1 MKSLQ
6 VAHEIHCLP
15 TIPDARDVLP
25 APGLTAEKAYKCQY
39 KLLPFAQTDEAREYY
54 KRMTPD
60 LQAEIEE
67 KKAAKNKAR
76 AEKKKAKK
84 AKITAANKNDGW

>member
-1 MKSLQ
+1 
-6 VAHEIHCLP
+6 
-15 TIPDARDVLP
+15 
-25 APGLTAEKAYKCQY
+25 
-39 KLLPFAQTDEAREYY
+39 
-54 KRMTPD
+54 MTPE